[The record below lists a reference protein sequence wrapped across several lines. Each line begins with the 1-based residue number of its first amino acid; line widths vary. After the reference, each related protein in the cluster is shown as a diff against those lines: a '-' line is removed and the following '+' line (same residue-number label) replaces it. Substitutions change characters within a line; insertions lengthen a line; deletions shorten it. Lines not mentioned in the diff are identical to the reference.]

1 MNQSRRNPTLLQ
13 ANSRQVT
20 SNQSH
25 LHPRLTAVL
34 GRHLATTFRKPAAA
48 HNRAAFSRLMAQLST
63 APRPQVLDSFCGT
76 GHSTATL
83 ARRHPDHLVVGIDK
97 SAERLGKHPVRGT
110 DNYMLLQAGCEDIWQ
125 LLLQEGLAVDYHY
138 LLYPNPWPKAR
149 HLQRRIHGH
158 ASFAWLMQLGGDIE
172 LRSNWQVYV
181 EEFGCCAHVAGRRGR
196 VARVPEGPALTLF
209 EQKYRHSGHEL
220 WAFTANACRDQA
232 GVIG

>member
-1 MNQSRRNPTLLQ
+1 LQ
-13 ANSRQVT
+13 ANSRPIT
-20 SNQSH
+20 SNQRH
-25 LHPRLTAVL
+25 LHPQLATVL
-34 GRHLATTFRKPAAA
+34 RRHLATAFRKPVAA
-48 HNRAAFSRLMAQLST
+48 HNRAAFSRLMTQLHS
-63 APRPQVLDSFCGT
+63 APRPLVLDSFCGT

-97 SAERLGKHPVRGT
+97 SAERLGKHPVCSA
-110 DNYMLLQAGCEDIWQ
+110 DNYMLLQADCEDIWQ
-125 LLLQEGLAVDYHY
+125 LLLREGLTVDYHY

-158 ASFAWLMQLGGDIE
+158 ASFPWLLQLGGVIE

-181 EEFGCCAHVAGRRGR
+181 EEFGLSTHLAGCRGR
-196 VARVPEGPALTLF
+196 VARVPEGPLLTLF

-220 WAFTANACRDQA
+220 WAFTANVCRDQT

>member
-1 MNQSRRNPTLLQ
+1 MQ

-20 SNQSH
+20 SNQRH
-25 LHPRLTAVL
+25 LHPGLTAVVR
-34 GRHLATTFRKPAAA
+34 RHLTTAFRKPAAA
-48 HNRAAFSRLMAQLST
+48 HSLAAFKGLMAQLKA
-63 APRPQVLDSFCGT
+63 APRPLVLDSFCGT

-83 ARRHPDHLVVGIDK
+83 AQRHPDHLVVGIDK
-97 SAERLGKHPVRGT
+97 SSERLGKHPASAAG
-110 DNYMLLQAGCEDIWQ
+110 NYMLLQADCEDIWQ
-125 LLLQEGLAVDYHY
+125 LLVQEGLAVDYHY

-158 ASFAWLMQLGGDIE
+158 GSFAWLLQLGGHIE

-181 EEFGCCAHVAGRRGR
+181 EEFGLATHLAGCRGR
-196 VARVPEGPALTLF
+196 VARVPDEPGLTLF

-220 WAFTANACRDQA
+220 WAFTGNACRDGT

>member
-1 MNQSRRNPTLLQ
+1 LQ
-13 ANSRQVT
+13 ANSRQVA

-25 LHPRLTAVL
+25 LHPRLTAVVR
-34 GRHLATTFRKPAAA
+34 RHLTTTFRKPPAL
-48 HNRAAFSRLMAQLST
+48 HNRAAFRRLLAQLNT
-63 APRPQVLDSFCGT
+63 TQRPLVLDSFCGT

-83 ARRHPDHLVVGIDK
+83 ARRHPDHLIVGIDK
-97 SAERLGKHPVRGT
+97 SSERLGKHPPGSA
-110 DNYMLLQAGCEDIWQ
+110 DNYILLQADCEDIWQ
-125 LLLQEGLAVDYHY
+125 LLVQEGLAVDYHY

-158 ASFAWLMQLGGDIE
+158 ASFPWLLQLGGRIE

-181 EEFGCCAHVAGRRGR
+181 EEFGCCAHLAGCRGW
-196 VARVPEGPALTLF
+196 VARVPEGSGLTLF

-220 WAFTANACRDQA
+220 WVFTANACRDET